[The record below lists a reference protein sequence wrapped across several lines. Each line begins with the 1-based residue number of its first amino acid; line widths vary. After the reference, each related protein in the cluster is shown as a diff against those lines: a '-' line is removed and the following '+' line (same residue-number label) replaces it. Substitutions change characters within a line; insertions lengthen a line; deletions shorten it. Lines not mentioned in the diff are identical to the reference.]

1 MLDLNRPWTWDIPES
16 CETVKSN
23 MSRHDA
29 YERVSGHAVYTRDVQ
44 LTGMLYAKTLTSHY
58 AHAKIKHMDTS
69 EAEKIVGV
77 RDIMR
82 FDDPDISGDRGVGS
96 DIGATYSIL
105 TLPGISDLYQHP
117 MGVAVVADSE
127 ELCDRALRAIKLE
140 WEERPFILDM
150 EESSK
155 PDAPKIFPEAMPMG
169 FGFGMSNRGSGGGTN
184 IVTTAER
191 EIGDVEKGFAEADS
205 LIEYKINREMNSP
218 AGVEAMVCVARWR
231 NDYLDLWVHHQA
243 NPQRN
248 LTSQGMS
255 MGGPMAGMP
264 FMGDWAGSN
273 QKNTSDASTHWSK
286 ITVKFPYQ
294 GSWFGGLAWLAY
306 SDLFIKLAVILAKRA
321 HGRPVKLLYDESS
334 FYCGGDEFG
343 TYTCKVGAKKTV
355 PLPPI
360 TGT

>member
-1 MLDLNRPWTWDIPES
+1 
-16 CETVKSN
+16 
-23 MSRHDA
+23 
-29 YERVSGHAVYTRDVQ
+29 
-44 LTGMLYAKTLTSHY
+44 
-58 AHAKIKHMDTS
+58 
-69 EAEKIVGV
+69 
-77 RDIMR
+77 MR

-184 IVTTAER
+184 IVTMAER

-205 LIEYKINREMNSP
+205 VIEYKINREMNSP

-255 MGGPMAGMP
+255 MAGPWQECPSWETGPDLIRKIRPMP
-264 FMGDWAGSN
+264 ALTGQKSQLNSLTRVHGSGDLPG
-273 QKNTSDASTHWSK
+273 
-286 ITVKFPYQ
+286 
-294 GSWFGGLAWLAY
+294 WLIPI
-306 SDLFIKLAVILAKRA
+306 S
-321 HGRPVKLLYDESS
+321 LLNS
-334 FYCGGDEFG
+334 
-343 TYTCKVGAKKTV
+343 
-355 PLPPI
+355 P
-360 TGT
+360 